1 VSRFLTAFLAE
12 GEKGDFSGGLVPNK
26 SEKAKTPNASGKGGL
41 AAASEPEFSPY
52 SPYSGPSPRK
62 NALFEGA
69 SLPHV
74 APEAPADVAAD
85 RVAVA
90 ADVWTPDRP
99 APHPTNPPADMVEA
113 LAEALART
121 PGQRITD
128 PVKAMEYFRSEARRR
143 LAMTNDPMA
152 RGLLLGFERQRG

>member
-1 VSRFLTAFLAE
+1 
-12 GEKGDFSGGLVPNK
+12 
-26 SEKAKTPNASGKGGL
+26 
-41 AAASEPEFSPY
+41 
-52 SPYSGPSPRK
+52 
-62 NALFEGA
+62 
-69 SLPHV
+69 
-74 APEAPADVAAD
+74 
-85 RVAVA
+85 
-90 ADVWTPDRP
+90 
-99 APHPTNPPADMVEA
+99 MVEA